1 MTNAFGKKSDNL
13 KIYLAMV
20 KRTNIVV
27 IGGSAG
33 SLKVLLVALPLLDQ
47 GLPFPIIIIMHRKA
61 SSDSVLNKLLAHNT
75 KLDVIEI
82 EDKMTILP
90 GCIYIV
96 PPNYHMLFENKSLV
110 SLDFSEK
117 LNFSRPS
124 IDITFRSA
132 AEVFQECAVALLL
145 SGANSDGVNGLK
157 EIKSYQGTVAV
168 QDPSTADVD
177 YMPLQATLH
186 VAVDIILKPIEIA
199 TYINRLRI

>member
-1 MTNAFGKKSDNL
+1 MLKKTN
-13 KIYLAMV
+13 V
-20 KRTNIVV
+20 VV

-33 SLKVLLVALPLLDQ
+33 SLKVLLLVLPLLHQ
-47 GLPFPIIIIMHRKA
+47 GLPFPIVIIMHRKA
-61 SSDSVLNKLLAHNT
+61 SSNSVLNKILAHST
-75 KLDVIEI
+75 KLEVIEI
-82 EDKMTILP
+82 EDKMMMVP

-96 PPNYHMLFENKSLV
+96 PPNYHMLFENKTLL

-132 AEVFQECAVALLL
+132 AEIFEEGAVGLLL

-157 EIKSYQGTVAV
+157 EIKNYHGRVAV
-168 QDPSTADVD
+168 QDPATADVN

-186 VAVDIILKPIEIA
+186 VEVDDVLKPDEIA
-199 TYINRLRI
+199 SYINRLRI